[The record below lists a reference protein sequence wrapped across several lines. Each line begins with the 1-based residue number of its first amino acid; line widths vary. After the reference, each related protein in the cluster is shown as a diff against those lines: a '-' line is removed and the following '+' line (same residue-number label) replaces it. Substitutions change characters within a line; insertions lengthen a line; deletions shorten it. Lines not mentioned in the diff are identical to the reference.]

1 MGKRQKWMITIGCFF
16 SYFLFGAV
24 DNMKGSV
31 LPVLLQDVGFDHSLG
46 GMIISSEYTG
56 FFLATFL
63 AGLIADRFGKRV
75 TLIMAGLSLSLKD
88 GLLTAELA
96 DGAGETDTLLLSLRG
111 GGGAAG

>member
-63 AGLIADRFGKRV
+63 AGLIADRFGKKV
-75 TLIMAGLSLSLKD
+75 TQIGRAHV
-88 GLLTAELA
+88 
-96 DGAGETDTLLLSLRG
+96 
-111 GGGAAG
+111 